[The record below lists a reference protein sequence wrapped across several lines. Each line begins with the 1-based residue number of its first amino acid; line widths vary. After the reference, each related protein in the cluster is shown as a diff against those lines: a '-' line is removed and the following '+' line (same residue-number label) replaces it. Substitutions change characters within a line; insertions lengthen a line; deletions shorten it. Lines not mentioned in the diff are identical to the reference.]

1 MMPGAPI
8 YEKVELL
15 VKEGTNVIN
24 ITHENAGMV
33 ITGNHILVITETD
46 EGTKGKVYPMEEID
60 SYQLSNPTVLAPEDL
75 LHG

>member
-1 MMPGAPI
+1 MMPGAPV

-24 ITHENAGMV
+24 VTHENAGMV
-33 ITGNHILVITETD
+33 ITGNHILVITETE
-46 EGTKGKVYPMEEID
+46 EGSKGKVYPMEEID
-60 SYQLSNPTVLAPEDL
+60 SYQLSKLTTPTPEEF

>member
-1 MMPGAPI
+1 MMPGAPV

-24 ITHENAGMV
+24 VTHEDAGMV
-33 ITGNHILVITETD
+33 ITGNHILVITETE
-46 EGTKGKVYPMEEID
+46 EGSKGKVYPMEEID
-60 SYQLSNPTVLAPEDL
+60 SYQLSKLTTATPEEF